1 MTDDMGKSPYSSAQ
15 KQQRSQIAVLRRL
28 TLCGAGDQIFPTGS
42 SSTQNTENQLPKT
55 KLYVATETHSQQSYQ
70 PTGSLQSKL
79 LRIPEFCR
87 TGRSQLVSHNPPTQH
102 PETFAQTNRGYYWLQ
117 KTVQMFT
124 QTTCHGTPETGSER
138 VKSEPELRFV
148 RRKSGGNPRQA
159 LSDRIFRSEV
169 NRPAPGLAG

>member
-1 MTDDMGKSPYSSAQ
+1 MTDDMGESPYSGAQ

-28 TLCGAGDQIFPTGS
+28 TLCVAGDQIFPTGS

-55 KLYVATETHSQQSYQ
+55 KLYVATETHSQQSYR

-79 LRIPEFCR
+79 LRIPDFCR
-87 TGRSQLVSHNPPTQH
+87 TGQSQLVSHNPPTQH
-102 PETFAQTNRGYYWLQ
+102 PETFTQSNRGYYWLQ
-117 KTVQMFT
+117 KTAQMFIP
-124 QTTCHGTPETGSER
+124 TTCHGTPETCSER
-138 VKSEPELRFV
+138 VKSGPELRFV
-148 RRKSGGNPRQA
+148 RRKSGGNRRQA